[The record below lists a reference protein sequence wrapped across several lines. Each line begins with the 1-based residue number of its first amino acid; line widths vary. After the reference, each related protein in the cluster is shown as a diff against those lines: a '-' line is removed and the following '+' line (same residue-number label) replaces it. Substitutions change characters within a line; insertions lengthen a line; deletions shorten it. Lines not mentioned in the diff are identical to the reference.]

1 MTSTRSVVGTLT
13 RTEAF
18 LAGKT
23 AYAFQAIL
31 FELGLS
37 RAALDHDWDDV
48 EEAMQV
54 WLSEGSLN
62 GVDME
67 IRRRGTTKVLACF
80 EVDIVYD
87 NGEAT
92 MRHDAETARL
102 AARKVADVACGQMSF
117 RVFMR
122 TASWRTPVDGWS
134 RGPHGDRTNLRRRAV
149 GELARGPG
157 MSSQLNYSR

>member
-1 MTSTRSVVGTLT
+1 MTSTRSVVRTLT
-13 RTEAF
+13 RTETF

-31 FELGLS
+31 SELGLS
-37 RAALDHDWDDV
+37 RAALDYDWDDV
-48 EEAMQV
+48 EHAMQV
-54 WLSEGSLN
+54 WLAEGSLN

-67 IRRRGTTKVLACF
+67 IRRRGTTTVLACF

-87 NGEAT
+87 GGQAS

-102 AARKVADVACGQMSF
+102 AARKVADVAGGAISF
-117 RVFMR
+117 RIFMR

-134 RGPHGDRTNLRRRAV
+134 RGPHGDRTHLRRRV
-149 GELARGPG
+149 IGELARGPG
-157 MSSQLNYSR
+157 MSSQLSYSR

>member
-1 MTSTRSVVGTLT
+1 MTGTRSVVGTLT

-31 FELGLS
+31 SELGLS
-37 RAALDHDWDDV
+37 RAALDYDWDEV
-48 EEAMQV
+48 EDAMQV
-54 WLSEGSLN
+54 WLAEGSLD

-67 IRRRGTTKVLACF
+67 IRRRGTRTVLACF
-80 EVDIVYD
+80 EVDIVY
-87 NGEAT
+87 GIGQAT

-102 AARKVADVACGQMSF
+102 AARKVADVACGEMSF
-117 RVFMR
+117 RIFMR
-122 TASWRTPVDGWS
+122 TAAWRTPVDGWS
-134 RGPHGDRTNLRRRAV
+134 RGPHGDRANLRRRAV

>member
-1 MTSTRSVVGTLT
+1 MSATRSVVGTLT

-18 LAGKT
+18 LAAKA

-31 FELGLS
+31 SELGLS
-37 RAALDHDWDDV
+37 RAALDYDWDDV
-48 EEAMQV
+48 EDALQV
-54 WLSEGSLN
+54 WLAEGSLN

-67 IRRRGTTKVLACF
+67 IRRRGTTTVLACF

-87 NGEAT
+87 GGQAT

-102 AARKVADVACGQMSF
+102 AARKVADVAHGDMSF
-117 RVFMR
+117 RIFMR

-134 RGPHGDRTNLRRRAV
+134 RGPHGDRTNLRRRAI

-157 MSSQLNYSR
+157 MSSHLNYSR